1 MSAATDDLARF
12 SCQMTDSDRGHILIA
27 NKNLKPGHLVIS
39 NQPYARTLRPA
50 LWSDR
55 CFQCMETLPPQ
66 GIKSSC
72 IWYCSNRCQ
81 QIDYLLHHQVE
92 GPILESLRTNIAS
105 DDVLSD
111 MILVAR
117 TLRRTYSNGSQDQLY
132 ASFHSGS
139 FGPKPIVSTA
149 DDVRALV
156 YHEPEDMSP
165 VTSVAQNV
173 INAGLLGEYK
183 SKITVQEVAKT
194 LLCFGCNNFAV
205 TNKLLVTIG
214 SGVCPAGAILNHACS
229 PNVVVTWN
237 SKTGAQEIRCCR
249 AVKAGEELTH
259 SYTDAAMPTEERR
272 HKLRGEYGFM
282 CGCNRCVTPM
292 LTQLAPSFRMELK
305 MAARAL
311 STAAKGTEKGTAK
324 GTATA
329 TTDASNVALA
339 TQVNEMSDKVD
350 YEWNVDNCMRGDLLG
365 NPIIVSHQAATNVE
379 LSRNKDIATART
391 LLEQSI
397 ATSSD
402 ADQMVLLKQASALYA
417 KWLHPLHLDRLK
429 VGFESV
435 PFGLLAIY
443 L

>member
-1 MSAATDDLARF
+1 
-12 SCQMTDSDRGHILIA
+12 
-27 NKNLKPGHLVIS
+27 
-39 NQPYARTLRPA
+39 
-50 LWSDR
+50 
-55 CFQCMETLPPQ
+55 
-66 GIKSSC
+66 
-72 IWYCSNRCQ
+72 
-81 QIDYLLHHQVE
+81 
-92 GPILESLRTNIAS
+92 
-105 DDVLSD
+105 
-111 MILVAR
+111 
-117 TLRRTYSNGSQDQLY
+117 
-132 ASFHSGS
+132 
-139 FGPKPIVSTA
+139 
-149 DDVRALV
+149 
-156 YHEPEDMSP
+156 
-165 VTSVAQNV
+165 
-173 INAGLLGEYK
+173 
-183 SKITVQEVAKT
+183 
-194 LLCFGCNNFAV
+194 
-205 TNKLLVTIG
+205 
-214 SGVCPAGAILNHACS
+214 
-229 PNVVVTWN
+229 
-237 SKTGAQEIRCCR
+237 
-249 AVKAGEELTH
+249 
-259 SYTDAAMPTEERR
+259 
-272 HKLRGEYGFM
+272 
-282 CGCNRCVTPM
+282 
-292 LTQLAPSFRMELK
+292 

-311 STAAKGTEKGTAK
+311 STATAAKGTEKGTEK